1 VSPESEKPDG
11 EAVPGNPGT
20 AYSGTVT
27 GDPELIAETEGGDEG
42 DGQRGGPWA
51 IAWRRLRRNKFA
63 LFALGVFLL
72 ILLCCALAPVWAN
85 HVADTGPNKTHT
97 LEKLNEGGEVKEVVE
112 PSGKAI
118 GPQFFS
124 AGGKFFLGA
133 DGHLGRD
140 EMVRLLYGGRSSLFI
155 GIVAAIVT
163 TVLAVVFALLS
174 GFYGGWTD
182 TVISRIMDV
191 IWAFPVVLL
200 SLALGIVLAVGGL
213 AIGPFHLKSSSLW
226 IPTLII
232 GVVYVPYMARP
243 LRGEIFALREKEF
256 IEAAVAQGAGP
267 TRIMFLEILPN
278 LMSTIIVFFTLNIA
292 NNMLLEAVLSYLGA
306 GVQPPSSSWGTM
318 ISEGFTALYNDPI
331 LTIIP
336 GTAILLTVL
345 SVNVFGDGLRDALDP
360 KSKVRFEARSGT
372 ADTEAVG
379 PV

>member
-1 VSPESEKPDG
+1 MASESEKHG
-11 EAVPGNPGT
+11 TEAQVP
-20 AYSGTVT
+20 SGTGASAAGSGLESDGSRVV
-27 GDPELIAETEGGDEG
+27 DAELG
-42 DGQRGGPWA
+42 DGRQGGGPWV
-51 IAWRRLRRNKFA
+51 IAGRRLRRNKFA
-63 LFALGVFLL
+63 LVALAVFLL
-72 ILLCCALAPVWAN
+72 IVLCCVLAPVWADS
-85 HVADTGPNKTHT
+85 VAHTGPNTTHT
-97 LEKLNEGGEVKEVVE
+97 LEKLHEGSEVKEVVE
-112 PSGKAI
+112 PSGKAL
-118 GPQFFS
+118 GPQWFS

-140 EMVRLLYGGRSSLFI
+140 EMVRLLYGGRASLFI
-155 GIVAAIVT
+155 GIVAAIIT
-163 TVLAVVFALLS
+163 TILSVIFALLAGYFG
-174 GFYGGWTD
+174 GFTD
-182 TVISRIMDV
+182 TLISRVMDV

-213 AIGPFHLKSSSLW
+213 VIGPLHVKSSSLW

-232 GVVYVPYMARP
+232 GFVYVPYMARP
-243 LRGEIFALREKEF
+243 LRGEILALREKEF
-256 IEAAVAQGAGP
+256 IEAAVAQGAGS

-318 ISEGFTALYNDPI
+318 ISEGFQALYSQPL